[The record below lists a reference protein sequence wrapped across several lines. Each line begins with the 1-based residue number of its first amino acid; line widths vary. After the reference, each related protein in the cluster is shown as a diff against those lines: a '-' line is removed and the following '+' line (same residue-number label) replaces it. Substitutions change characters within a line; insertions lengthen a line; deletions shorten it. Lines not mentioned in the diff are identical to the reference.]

1 VIPVPA
7 SVARVLASNEAT
19 PVALILD
26 KVLIAP
32 VEEFSLIE
40 VKPPFERTGPLNVEL
55 AISISCLG

>member
-1 VIPVPA
+1 V
-7 SVARVLASNEAT
+7 ASNEAT

-40 VKPPFERTGPLNVEL
+40 VNPPFERTGPLNVEL
-55 AISISCLG
+55 AMSISCLG